1 MVRRRLPNAD
11 ELTLDLVTA
20 TAGLLAGVAYAD
32 RKYDDAE
39 EQMIRAK
46 LLALEA
52 LSRREINAICAILRE
67 DVAAGGDPSLF
78 IPRLKELTDRWQ
90 RKSLLDVLVDVATAD
105 NHLSVG
111 ESRFLRETAVALEL
125 TVADY
130 EESLARHP
138 DVTIE

>member
-1 MVRRRLPNAD
+1 
-11 ELTLDLVTA
+11 
-20 TAGLLAGVAYAD
+20 
-32 RKYDDAE
+32 
-39 EQMIRAK
+39 
-46 LLALEA
+46 
-52 LSRREINAICAILRE
+52 LRE